1 MRAYGAIN
9 LRQVPIRL
17 RDQFHAVCALRGTSM
32 TRRLIQLIEADVE
45 RAIDDGTYLPVPVRP
60 DEAARSG
67 GEAAVEQRE
76 LFPEHALPEQERVT
90 IRRGGT

>member
-45 RAIDDGTYLPVPVRP
+45 RAIDDGTYLPVIEP
-60 DEAARSG
+60 DAAARS
-67 GEAAVEQRE
+67 APDTAVGQRE
-76 LFPEHALPEQERVT
+76 LFPEHAL
-90 IRRGGT
+90 RRGGT

>member
-17 RDQFHAVCALRGTSM
+17 RDQFHAICALRGTSM

-45 RAIDDGTYLPVPVRP
+45 RAIDDGTYLPVIDPG
-60 DEAARSG
+60 EAPAGSG
-67 GEAAVEQRE
+67 GEAAVGQRE
-76 LFPEHALPEQERVT
+76 LFPEHALPDQQ
-90 IRRGGT
+90 

>member
-45 RAIDDGTYLPVPVRP
+45 RAIDDGTYLPVPVRGP
-60 DEAARSG
+60 DVATAQSG
-67 GEAAVEQRE
+67 ADAAAVQRE
-76 LFPEHALPEQERVT
+76 LFPEHATPDQQ
-90 IRRGGT
+90 

>member
-45 RAIDDGTYLPVPVRP
+45 RAIDDGTYLPVPIRP
-60 DEAARSG
+60 AEAPRVDS
-67 GEAAVEQRE
+67 EATVGQRE
-76 LFPEHALPEQERVT
+76 LFPEHALPDQERVT

>member
-9 LRQVPIRL
+9 VRQVPVRL

-45 RAIDDGTYLPVPVRP
+45 RAIDDGTYLPVPVRGP
-60 DEAARSG
+60 DETDGDPAAG
-67 GEAAVEQRE
+67 QRE
-76 LFPEHALPEQERVT
+76 LFPEHALPNRTE
-90 IRRGGT
+90 GGS

>member
-9 LRQVPIRL
+9 LRQVPLRL

-45 RAIDDGTYLPVPVRP
+45 RAIDEGTYLPVPVRSP
-60 DEAARSG
+60 SEGGGPAGGTAAG
-67 GEAAVEQRE
+67 QRE
-76 LFPEHALPEQERVT
+76 LFPEHALPDRQ
-90 IRRGGT
+90 

>member
-9 LRQVPIRL
+9 VRQVPVRL

-45 RAIDDGTYLPVPVRP
+45 RAIDDGIYLPVPIRDM
-60 DEAARSG
+60 DETAGALGLGPAAR
-67 GEAAVEQRE
+67 QQE
-76 LFPEHALPEQERVT
+76 LFPEHVLPDQQSR
-90 IRRGGT
+90 IGGT